1 MTEEEVN
8 ENPITKTQ
16 LDFKKA
22 QTAAQAAAADAKT
35 NPNNPELQI
44 KATDAA
50 ARMLAA
56 RASMLRAQKYVPGA
70 GQAQNVTD
78 VKELAKQVL
87 QRKMAPS
94 ELPGFGKMRAEV
106 MAEVARQD
114 PSFSAAMA
122 DLQYKFSQNPQVQRQ
137 LASINS
143 LSGVKGTKGS
153 LDELIQL
160 SDKVKRTS
168 FPPVNSVE
176 MQALIASGDKDA
188 ATYAAIATDVAD
200 QIGQIMAAGGAGG
213 SSDYKLR
220 QAQAVLS
227 GKFNPKQ
234 LKGIAGEL
242 KVLMSNRQ
250 KAYIA
255 QGGQYLQDQMDA
267 TQQQDSEDDK
277 FLQQFK

>member
-1 MTEEEVN
+1 
-8 ENPITKTQ
+8 
-16 LDFKKA
+16 
-22 QTAAQAAAADAKT
+22 
-35 NPNNPELQI
+35 
-44 KATDAA
+44 
-50 ARMLAA
+50 
-56 RASMLRAQKYVPGA
+56 
-70 GQAQNVTD
+70 
-78 VKELAKQVL
+78 
-87 QRKMAPS
+87 
-94 ELPGFGKMRAEV
+94 MRAEV

-114 PSFSAAMA
+114 PNFSAAMA

-250 KAYIA
+250 KAYVA